1 MAFVHESLYQN
12 KSLTEINFSKYINSL
27 ANNIFQSFSDSSKKI
42 KLMLNLND
50 VNLNLDSSIPAGLII
65 NELITNA
72 IKHAFLNANEGE
84 ICLNLYNKNGKIYFV
99 IKDNG
104 IGLPEKF
111 DIKTTK
117 TLGLQLVSALINQ
130 LGAEIKFKSQNKT
143 GTEVSFSF

>member
-84 ICLNLYNKNGKIYFV
+84 IYITRTVKYISL
-99 IKDNG
+99 
-104 IGLPEKF
+104 
-111 DIKTTK
+111 
-117 TLGLQLVSALINQ
+117 
-130 LGAEIKFKSQNKT
+130 
-143 GTEVSFSF
+143 